1 MVDYC
6 TLGGSGTYGVAALR
20 RSEIELAMHHWLFGL
35 KALITEHV
43 RPCGE
48 QRCEGE
54 GVRSRQP
61 EQPLLPDCSWI
72 TRYRGTGVFR
82 LRYGQISA
90 ILESARLSRRAG
102 YLFIL
107 LQRYLPK
114 DGLVRTYER
123 SLNPIADNLQ

>member
-1 MVDYC
+1 MLDYC

-35 KALITEHV
+35 KTLMTEQ
-43 RPCGE
+43 CAASGE

-54 GVRSRQP
+54 GMRSRQP
-61 EQPLLPDCSWI
+61 EQLLLPDCSWI

-90 ILESARLSRRAG
+90 AISSGDTCDPANEGHQKIRPTKLLSKRLLR
-102 YLFIL
+102 
-107 LQRYLPK
+107 
-114 DGLVRTYER
+114 
-123 SLNPIADNLQ
+123 